1 MKHFSVTP
9 ALAFALGCAICA
21 SPAFAAQTRIS
32 LDVRDADL
40 FDVLRLVSMESGLN
54 IVADGSVK
62 HDRVTL
68 RLQDVGVERALSIL
82 AQAYDLQVRREDG
95 ITFVGSTTSA
105 SGHYLGGSP
114 ATLIALRYARSADAV
129 KQLAGVLP
137 ERSYALDERQNAI
150 LVNGT
155 SRTIAT
161 ARSFLHALDVP
172 APQIMFEVRVVD
184 LMVSGNSDI
193 GVLYAGSGTN
203 DGPGSVAWAF
213 KNKTI
218 PIQAQLNALI
228 TKNRAKVLA
237 TPRLATLNNKEAS
250 LLVGQSYP
258 ISNTVTIGSTTSAD
272 VRFVDIGVR
281 LRLTPTIGADGSI
294 VAELHPEYSAFAGT
308 TQQGNPIIANRKID
322 TTLRIEKDETIVLGG
337 LIQET
342 DRETIRKLPLL
353 GDLPIL
359 GPVFR
364 SRGRGHEKDDIVF
377 LITPHVI

>member
-1 MKHFSVTP
+1 MRRA
-9 ALAFALGCAICA
+9 ALAFALAYALC
-21 SPAFAAQTRIS
+21 SPAAFAGESLIS

-40 FDVLRLVSMESGLN
+40 VDVLRLVSVESGLN

-68 RLQDVGVERALSIL
+68 RLQDVSVERALAVL
-82 AQAYDLQVRREDG
+82 AQAYDLHVRRDDG
-95 ITFVGSTTSA
+95 ITFVGSA
-105 SGHYLGGSP
+105 SSDGGRYLGGAP
-114 ATLIALRYARSADAV
+114 ATLIPLRYARSIDAV
-129 KQLAGVLP
+129 KQLAGALP
-137 ERSYALDERQNAI
+137 DKSYTVDERQNAI
-150 LVNGT
+150 LVHGSAGT
-155 SRTIAT
+155 VAT
-161 ARSFLHALDVP
+161 ARSLLHALDVP

-184 LMVSGNSDI
+184 LTINDSSEI
-193 GVLYAGSGTN
+193 GVLYSGTGTS

>member
-1 MKHFSVTP
+1 MRRG
-9 ALAFALGCAICA
+9 ALAFALAYALCSAA
-21 SPAFAAQTRIS
+21 AFAGESLIS

-40 FDVLRLVSMESGLN
+40 VDVLRLVSVESGLN

-68 RLQDVGVERALSIL
+68 RLQDVSVERALAVL
-82 AQAYDLQVRREDG
+82 AQAYDLRVRRDDG
-95 ITFVGSTTSA
+95 ITFVGSA
-105 SGHYLGGSP
+105 SSDGGRYLGGAP
-114 ATLIALRYARSADAV
+114 ATLIPLRYARSIDAV
-129 KQLAGVLP
+129 KQLAGALP
-137 ERSYALDERQNAI
+137 DKSYTVDERQNAI
-150 LVNGT
+150 LVHGSAGT
-155 SRTIAT
+155 VAT
-161 ARSFLHALDVP
+161 ARSLLHALDVP

-184 LMVSGNSDI
+184 LTINDSSEI
-193 GVLYAGSGTN
+193 GVLYSGTGTS

>member
-1 MKHFSVTP
+1 MLGAPP
-9 ALAFALGCAICA
+9 ALAE
-21 SPAFAAQTRIS
+21 QQIS
-32 LDVRDADL
+32 LDIRDTDVV
-40 FDVLRLVSMESGLN
+40 DVLRLLSLESGLN
-54 IVADGSVK
+54 IVADSSLK
-62 HDRVTL
+62 HERVTL
-68 RLQDVGVERALSIL
+68 RLQNVGIDRVLTVL
-82 AQAYDLQVRREDG
+82 AQAYDLRVRRDDG
-95 ITFVGSTTSA
+95 ITIVGSTTSPT
-105 SGHYLGGSP
+105 GHYVGGAP
-114 ATLIALRYARSADAV
+114 AARIALRYARSTDAV

-137 ERSYALDERQNAI
+137 DKSYTVDERQNAI
-150 LVNGT
+150 LVAGNKET
-155 SRTIAT
+155 LAT
-161 ARSFLHALDVP
+161 ARSFLQALDVP

-184 LMVSGNSDI
+184 LSVSDGSDI
-193 GVLYAGSGTN
+193 GVLYGGTGPG
-203 DGPGSVAWAF
+203 DGPGSAAWAF

-218 PIQAQLNALI
+218 PIQAELDALI
-228 TKNRAKVLA
+228 TQNRAKVLA

-258 ISNTVTIGSTTSAD
+258 ISNTVTAGSTTSAD
-272 VRFVDIGVR
+272 VKFVDIGVR

-294 VAELHPEYSAFAGT
+294 VAELHPEYSAFFGLSP
-308 TQQGNPIIANRKID
+308 QGNPIIANRKID

-364 SRGRGHEKDDIVF
+364 NREHGRERDDIVF

>member
-1 MKHFSVTP
+1 MKRLSV
-9 ALAFALGCAICA
+9 ALALALACAVCA
-21 SPAFAAQTRIS
+21 PSAFAAQARIS

-68 RLQDVGVERALSIL
+68 RLQDVGVERVLSIL

-105 SGHYLGGSP
+105 SGHYLGGAP

-184 LMVSGNSDI
+184 LTVSDNSDI

-218 PIQAQLNALI
+218 PIQAQLNALV
-228 TKNRAKVLA
+228 TQNRAKVLA

-258 ISNTVTIGSTTSAD
+258 ISNTVTVGTTTSSD
-272 VRFVDIGVR
+272 VKFVDIGVR

-294 VAELHPEYSAFAGT
+294 VAELHPEYSAFSGSSP
-308 TQQGNPIIANRKID
+308 QGNPIISNRKID

-342 DRETIRKLPLL
+342 DRDTIRKLPLL
-353 GDLPIL
+353 GDLPII

-364 SRGRGHEKDDIVF
+364 NRERGHEKDDIVF